1 MDYERVD
8 QLLWSPFPH
17 TGLKWI
23 FGSLA
28 HSRLETLDIKI
39 EIAPILDYSRL
50 THRSPTTSFQSVAEL
65 NASITF
71 DRNKITFQTT
81 KSWKR
86 FSSSYSSSPPPHTLL
101 AALVTILFL
110 FCMRVRSQ
118 RNDKSDTNCI
128 TTFTYFFVKGIFTF
142 GFSHRM
148 AIESVDRRLLVVVKR
163 VEIVTRSVHALVQ
176 CCQRRDHFIHFH
188 LSPRNRFSLEINLLS
203 SFIGFSRGERPLVSI
218 DCSLNETWLRSKH
231 HLYFAIWQ
239 TISEKLSMSLQTA
252 ESKIFPFYHL
262 KFSKSLLQRSSWSR
276 EASRTSISPIC
287 SHD

>member
-81 KSWKR
+81 KSWKG
-86 FSSSYSSSPPPHTLL
+86 FLL
-101 AALVTILFL
+101 LTH
-110 FCMRVRSQ
+110 RVHLR
-118 RNDKSDTNCI
+118 
-128 TTFTYFFVKGIFTF
+128 
-142 GFSHRM
+142 
-148 AIESVDRRLLVVVKR
+148 
-163 VEIVTRSVHALVQ
+163 
-176 CCQRRDHFIHFH
+176 IHFSP
-188 LSPRNRFSLEINLLS
+188 LSWLSCFYFVCEFEVKETIKVTQTASRHSLTFSWREFSRLGFHIAWPSSQSTDVCWWSWSEWKLSHVRFMHSFNAASGEIILSLSIFRLEI
-203 SFIGFSRGERPLVSI
+203 
-218 DCSLNETWLRSKH
+218 D
-231 HLYFAIWQ
+231 
-239 TISEKLSMSLQTA
+239 
-252 ESKIFPFYHL
+252 
-262 KFSKSLLQRSSWSR
+262 
-276 EASRTSISPIC
+276 SPWR
-287 SHD
+287 